1 VLTAAYLNRDCSS
14 WRLADARNVSVLP
27 EYLEHFELECVGHR
41 TAVFDVFPRALDEP
55 PQAEDTLVRRV
66 QTRPQGLRVTGR
78 RSRVLLYSRVG
89 EMPPRRF
96 EAERA
101 TTLGS
106 ALVRTGN
113 LLVREARMVRGVPR
127 EARFLLF
134 FTAGAVIFAV
144 VVTIALLVEAAS

>member
-1 VLTAAYLNRDCSS
+1 
-14 WRLADARNVSVLP
+14 
-27 EYLEHFELECVGHR
+27 
-41 TAVFDVFPRALDEP
+41 
-55 PQAEDTLVRRV
+55 
-66 QTRPQGLRVTGR
+66 
-78 RSRVLLYSRVG
+78 
-89 EMPPRRF
+89 MPPRRF

-134 FTAGAVIFAV
+134 FTAGAVIFGV